1 MSYRPISILP
11 SLCKILEMAVRDAL
25 MDWLTLQRIIPDSQ
39 FGFQPGKS
47 VTMALA
53 CAQNDWVESKANGDT
68 IGDIAFD
75 FSSAFDTISP
85 TKLMAK
91 LESAGITGIPLNWFH
106 SYMTGRTQKVLWND
120 LISEPLPITHGVPQG
135 SILGPILFLV
145 MVADMQK
152 SVIGDDPSTTMTS
165 YADDSTFHVRAKN
178 INSLKVK
185 LQSLSSHMISYCQTA
200 GLVLNSDKT
209 QLLVSPKQKCQ
220 INVGSCL
227 ISASTEINLLGVDF
241 DSNFSTV
248 PYLHKLARSASTRAA
263 LIHRLSFS
271 MPPHLLTMFANGL
284 LMGKILSASPV
295 TIPVRLNSDDRS
307 CIVVTEEINRSIK
320 STARTIT
327 RTKLSDKVRSEDVLK
342 KANLKCLN
350 ECVASITVVT
360 VWKAKQSMNPLGQ
373 RLFKKK
379 LAIGTLGLKHL
390 NRYVLQCLAI
400 QI

>member
-1 MSYRPISILP
+1 
-11 SLCKILEMAVRDAL
+11 
-25 MDWLTLQRIIPDSQ
+25 
-39 FGFQPGKS
+39 
-47 VTMALA
+47 
-53 CAQNDWVESKANGDT
+53 
-68 IGDIAFD
+68 
-75 FSSAFDTISP
+75 
-85 TKLMAK
+85 
-91 LESAGITGIPLNWFH
+91 
-106 SYMTGRTQKVLWND
+106 
-120 LISEPLPITHGVPQG
+120 
-135 SILGPILFLV
+135 
-145 MVADMQK
+145 MQK
-152 SVIGDDPSTTMTS
+152 SVICDDPSTTMTS
-165 YADDSTFHVRAKN
+165 YADDSTFHVLAKN
-178 INSLKVK
+178 INSLKFK
-185 LQSLSSHMISYCQTA
+185 LESLSSRMISYCQTT

-241 DSNFSTV
+241 DSNFSTA
-248 PYLHKLARSASTRAA
+248 PYLHKLARSANTRAA

-350 ECVASITVVT
+350 ECVASITAVT
-360 VWKAKQSMNPLGQ
+360 VWKAKQSMNPLGK
-373 RLFKKK
+373 RLFKER
-379 LAIGTLGLKHL
+379 TS
-390 NRYVLQCLAI
+390 NRYTWSETSKQIRPPVPGFPNLVSNIMVEIWNTVPELQSALTLSAAKEI
-400 QI
+400 SRKWARGIPR